1 MSGGPP
7 GGPSCDGPDRAAA
20 SLRRVVDICGTLRVD
35 ILTPGRPSPMPGQ
48 GLLGV
53 AGLSDDDVRVLVAA
67 EAARIEAGNGRAPR
81 THVAA
86 SRLLHHLLWSA
97 ALLFSGPW
105 YLAGEVP
112 RLGVQDCWIDAG
124 TGDLTV
130 RPAVG
135 VPGGEAE
142 LRDAVAAF
150 VGPLLGAFAPYVKRG
165 QRALWG
171 MAADDLLSGIW
182 YLGRMLGEEERAIR
196 VAGAVLPG
204 GTPPFPGAADFRL
217 LQGTSGRVHRTRTRL
232 GCCLYYAIRP
242 AEACVTCPRTCDEE
256 RVRRLEL

>member
-1 MSGGPP
+1 M
-7 GGPSCDGPDRAAA
+7 
-20 SLRRVVDICGTLRVD
+20 VDICGTLRVD
-35 ILTPGRPSPMPGQ
+35 ILTPGRPAPMPGRE
-48 GLLGV
+48 LLGV
-53 AGLSDDDVRVLVAA
+53 AGLSDGGVRVLVAA
-67 EAARIEAGNGRAPR
+67 EAARIEAEHGRAPR

-105 YLAGEVP
+105 YLTGEVP
-112 RLGVQDCWIDAG
+112 RLGARDCWIDAA
-124 TGDLTV
+124 TGGLTV
-130 RPAVG
+130 RPATG
-135 VPGGEAE
+135 ALGGEAE

-150 VGPLLGAFAPYVKRG
+150 VGPLLDAFAPYVKRG

-182 YLGRMLGEEERAIR
+182 YLGRMLGEEEHAIR

-204 GTPPFPGAADFRL
+204 DTRPFPGAADFRL
-217 LQGTSGRVHRTRTRL
+217 LHGTSGRTHPTRTRL

-242 AEACVTCPRTCDEE
+242 AEACITCPRTCDEE